1 MADGI
6 EVKGPIP
13 GEMCGDCIKGRQQ
26 KKPSYEPMLQP
37 SEYLT
42 YIHCDFGGS
51 YPTTRRENRF
61 YLGVRDGATGAYYA
75 EPMRTKSQTFDI
87 FQKFIRQAE
96 RQSGKKLKHL
106 RTDFGGEFANKAFE
120 EYTSK
125 EGVKWEPS
133 APYTPEQNGKAER
146 LNYTLISSVRSI
158 LADMHLPKTLWDE
171 LIKTVAY
178 LKNRSPG
185 INGITPYELGN
196 HVRPDLSH
204 LKVVGSRAWV
214 HIPKEKRV
222 KLDVR
227 SWQGIFIGY
236 EGKNQYRVY
245 NPRTG
250 RVHITRDLFVD
261 EQHLYHREALNDWD
275 YSEDDW
281 AETDDA
287 QFADVSDFDDSET
300 ASPIL
305 PDDSSYS
312 VGGNISKQPQKE
324 GNASQDLEQDMTI
337 FDDLESELS
346 EPPEEMSLETNSGSI
361 ESSR

>member
-6 EVKGPIP
+6 DVKRPIS
-13 GEMCGDCIKGRQQ
+13 GEMYGDCMKKRQQ
-26 KKPSYEPMLQP
+26 RKSSYEPMLQP
-37 SEYLT
+37 GEYLD
-42 YIHCDFGGS
+42 YIHCDLGGS
-51 YPTTRRENRF
+51 YPITRRGNRF
-61 YLGVRDGATGAYYA
+61 YFGVRDGATGAYYA

-204 LKVVGSRAWV
+204 LKVV
-214 HIPKEKRV
+214 
-222 KLDVR
+222 
-227 SWQGIFIGY
+227 
-236 EGKNQYRVY
+236 
-245 NPRTG
+245 
-250 RVHITRDLFVD
+250 
-261 EQHLYHREALNDWD
+261 
-275 YSEDDW
+275 
-281 AETDDA
+281 
-287 QFADVSDFDDSET
+287 
-300 ASPIL
+300 
-305 PDDSSYS
+305 SS
-312 VGGNISKQPQKE
+312 
-324 GNASQDLEQDMTI
+324 
-337 FDDLESELS
+337 
-346 EPPEEMSLETNSGSI
+346 
-361 ESSR
+361 